1 MFKRIL
7 SILLT
12 IIFVGSMSLCAF
24 AAEEEPQAKFYRFNN
39 EDLKCTV
46 LIVAYDPQTFPV
58 RGEKPAVLLVTD
70 GKSVTISPDKIV
82 FSENAPLSLLYICLP
97 GFLADDEHKG
107 YAEETVVQIASGA
120 YLTAEGEPCDAIS
133 RDARYLNWRGSWT
146 LLSVEGVMPYVFYT
160 AKAPELLEG
169 TEMKV
174 VQFRSAWRSDVV
186 YSNDGE
192 VSEEKSYTYTP
203 SLGRHVLLAKA
214 NEFVYEKFEF
224 VVVSQETMR
233 RDNLKLLLQEG
244 FRFGRNIPLGIV
256 GFFIP
261 TAAWGLPAGWVVFL
275 LQAEYFITFAR
286 QLFSR
291 EVLDLFG
298 EAPSEYDLMP
308 YIPLTETWNKI

>member
-1 MFKRIL
+1 MFKRVL
-7 SILLT
+7 SIFLAILL
-12 IIFVGSMSLCAF
+12 VCSLSLCAF
-24 AAEEEPQAKFYRFNN
+24 AAEEEPQAEFYRFNN

-46 LIVAYDPQTFPV
+46 LIVAYDPQAFPV
-58 RGEKPAVLLVTD
+58 RGEKPAVSLVTD

-107 YAEETVVQIASGA
+107 YAEETVVKIASGA
-120 YLTAEGEPCDAIS
+120 YLTAEGEPCAAIS

-160 AKAPELLEG
+160 AKVPELLEE
-169 TEMKV
+169 TELKV

-192 VSEEKSYTYTP
+192 VSEEITYTYTP

-224 VVVSQETMR
+224 VVVNQETMR

-244 FRFGRNIPLGIV
+244 FRFGRNIPMGIV
-256 GFFIP
+256 GMFIP

-291 EVLDLFG
+291 EILDLGG
-298 EAPSEYDLMP
+298 EAPTNRLVMP